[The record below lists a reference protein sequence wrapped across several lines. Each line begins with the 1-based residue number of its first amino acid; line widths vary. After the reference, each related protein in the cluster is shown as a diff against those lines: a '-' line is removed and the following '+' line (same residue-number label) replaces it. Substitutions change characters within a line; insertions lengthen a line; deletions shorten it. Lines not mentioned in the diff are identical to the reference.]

1 MEKLLFPLMLLVVMT
16 QQVQPQTGITTH
28 WRAVSVVPDE
38 SPDGTILQFTL
49 DLMWK
54 ALPSRRQ

>member
-16 QQVQPQTGITTH
+16 QQVQPQTGITRH